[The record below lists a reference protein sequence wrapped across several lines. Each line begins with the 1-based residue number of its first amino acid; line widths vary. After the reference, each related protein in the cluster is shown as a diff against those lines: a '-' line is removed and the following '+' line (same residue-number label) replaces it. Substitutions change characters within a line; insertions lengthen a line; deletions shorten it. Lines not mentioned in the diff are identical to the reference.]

1 MLENFR
7 SVLTVISEHPQ
18 RTEPYIK
25 TRNREQNIGNMPT
38 QPLLAYMDGPDGI
51 ASTVGAQMENN
62 DASMTIK
69 GTNTISYKSLQEKFL
84 MQAEGCMPLDC
95 MFCDETFKHPEELG
109 KHVLTQHRPTLCE
122 PAVLRVEAEYLS
134 PLDKCRVRTNLSSS
148 NNEKDSEELSCKVC
162 GQTFDEAFDV
172 EAHMKKHKDS
182 FTYWCNVC
190 GRRFKEP
197 WFLKNHMR
205 THTGKPGSRN
215 KHQQSSEMPITI
227 NEVVQEHVTE
237 NVTSPYKICMV
248 CGFLFLNKETLIEH
262 SKVHTKESVPTVES
276 NAEETS
282 QKEEF
287 FQFLNLRPNVVPEND
302 KSQKP
307 AKWIAELDPFNTYQ
321 AWQLATKG
329 KVAVGHGLIKERGH
343 EVITDNDDSSSDKEE
358 LGEIWNANK
367 GSHAETTG
375 KSKVNKNSGYTG
387 NGSLPQDKLKH
398 PTGEVPSME
407 MDSKLSQNKE
417 KPTHCSECGKA
428 FRTYHQL
435 VLHSRVHKR
444 DRRTDGETSAASR
457 TYCADIIS
465 SLDENGAERIEG
477 GSEDGSEDGLPET
490 LNLDKN
496 EDGLERAKVKNLG
509 ASRECS
515 YCGKYFRSNYYLNIH
530 LRTHTGEKPY
540 KCEFCDYAAAQ
551 KTSLRYHLERHHKDK
566 QADST
571 ADMKS
576 DSKVSLQCQEM
587 ELLLAADGAQ
597 ETKNLKKLFDCAKD
611 AGGFPPTK
619 QQKEV
624 QFLNNAIGS
633 TVLSKTKNNSRE
645 LNKGSICN
653 NSNQTHKNVSTPYL
667 EKLKAEKETKE
678 TQPSVLH
685 KRERK
690 ASVASE
696 GDDVQYV
703 CALRDG
709 KNVND
714 VQERTKKYKHKP
726 VVDSQEKALNLCVR
740 TSRER
745 SVALAGGLPA
755 PVTCPF
761 CPYDSLHPEVLMVHQ
776 RLIHKYNPDTVNK
789 NVCRNKAVAKARRT
803 GCPPALLGKDVL
815 PLSFDTKK
823 RKTSSSTQQKL
834 VQTGKA
840 KQCHPPQNKVPVFS
854 VTDSSST
861 APSNLKFLKQQ
872 SNVGAQANNYR
883 QPQQEM
889 HSSSSISPVSDR
901 VKRSESKVKALTV
914 PVSQSGLVSSS
925 MNGPLDSHLNESAWS
940 CQRGREY
947 ICSKSVTNVNLD
959 YGETSSKRMKPN
971 VLAIEHNDSPMD
983 TYRRYETSRFRVAN
997 RYANLLPQECART
1010 KPASS
1015 VLPAKQGLLNSDDVE
1030 PPNVLTVLKP
1040 YEPYSSG
1047 SLYSSGGSSNGQVTS
1062 STVEGKRSMS
1072 YQHLPGSVLQ
1082 KRSYESFIGNA
1093 HFRPSDKKN

>member
-1 MLENFR
+1 
-7 SVLTVISEHPQ
+7 
-18 RTEPYIK
+18 
-25 TRNREQNIGNMPT
+25 MPT
-38 QPLLAYMDGPDGI
+38 QPLLAYMDGLDGI

-134 PLDKCRVRTNLSSS
+134 HLDKCQVRTNLPSP
-148 NNEKDSEELSCKVC
+148 NNEKDSEELSCEVC

-215 KHQQSSEMPITI
+215 KLQQGSESPITI
-227 NEVVQEHVTE
+227 NEVVQEHITE

-248 CGFLFLNKETLIEH
+248 CGFLFLNKETLLEH
-262 SKVHTKESVPTVES
+262 SKVHTKESVPNGES
-276 NAEETS
+276 PQVTDDPNLEETS
-282 QKEEF
+282 QREEF
-287 FQFLNLRPNVVPEND
+287 LRFLNLRPKVVPEND

-307 AKWIAELDPFNTYQ
+307 VKWIAELDPFNTYQ

-329 KVAVGHGLIKERGH
+329 KVAVGHGQTKESGQ
-343 EVITDNDDSSSDKEE
+343 EGSTDNDDSSSDKEE

-367 GSHAETTG
+367 GSQTETTG
-375 KSKVNKNSGYTG
+375 KSKVNKNSSYTG
-387 NGSLPQDKLKH
+387 NSNLYRHKLKH
-398 PTGEVPSME
+398 PNSEVPSME

-457 TYCADIIS
+457 SCCTDIIA
-465 SLDENGAERIEG
+465 SLDENGTVERVEG

-496 EDGLERAKVKNLG
+496 EDVLERAKVKSLG

-540 KCEFCDYAAAQ
+540 KCEFCEYAAAQ

-566 QADST
+566 QADSA
-571 ADMKS
+571 ADVKG
-576 DSKVSLQCQEM
+576 DSKASLQSQETD
-587 ELLLAADGAQ
+587 LFLVADGAQ
-597 ETKNLKKLFDCAKD
+597 ETKNLKRLFDGAKD
-611 AGGFPPTK
+611 AEGCPPTK
-619 QQKEV
+619 QQKEILS
-624 QFLNNAIGS
+624 LNNATGS
-633 TVLSKTKNNSRE
+633 TVLVRMKNDSRE
-645 LNKGSICN
+645 SIKRSVCN
-653 NSNQTHKNVSTPYL
+653 NLNQMHENVSVPYL
-667 EKLKAEKETKE
+667 EKLKTEKETKE
-678 TQPSVLH
+678 VQPSASH
-685 KRERK
+685 KRERE
-690 ASVASE
+690 ASVESE

-703 CALRDG
+703 CAFKDG
-709 KNVND
+709 KNTTD
-714 VQERTKKYKHKP
+714 VRECYENSKHKHM
-726 VVDSQEKALNLCVR
+726 VDAQEMPLNLSVGTSQEC
-740 TSRER
+740 
-745 SVALAGGLPA
+745 SVVSTTRGLVPS
-755 PVTCPF
+755 TCPF
-761 CPYDSLHPEVLMVHQ
+761 CTYRTFYPEVLMMHQ
-776 RLIHKYNPDTVNK
+776 RLMHKYNPDTVNK
-789 NVCRNKAVAKARRT
+789 NGYRNKALAKARRT

-815 PLSFDTKK
+815 PLSFNPNKSK
-823 RKTSSSTQQKL
+823 ASPSIPQKL
-834 VQTGKA
+834 LQTGKS
-840 KQCHPPQNKVPVFS
+840 KQCHPSQNKVPLFAMA
-854 VTDSSST
+854 DSSST
-861 APSNLKFLKQQ
+861 APSNLKFHKQQ
-872 SNVGAQANNYR
+872 SNIGAQANNYR

-889 HSSSSISPVSDR
+889 HSSSSVSPVLDR
-901 VKRSESKVKALTV
+901 VKRAESKMKALNVTM
-914 PVSQSGLVSSS
+914 SQSGVVSSS
-925 MNGPLDSHLNESAWS
+925 MNGALDSHLNESAWS
-940 CQRGREY
+940 CHRGRDY
-947 ICSKSVTNVNLD
+947 LCSKSVGNANLE
-959 YGETSSKRMKPN
+959 YGETSSKRMKHG
-971 VLAIEHNDSPMD
+971 VVVIEQSDCAVAN
-983 TYRRYETSRFRVAN
+983 YRRYETSRFRVAN
-997 RYANLLPQECART
+997 RYANLLPQECSRT

-1015 VLPAKQGLLNSDDVE
+1015 VLPTKQGLLNSDDAD
-1030 PPNVLTVLKP
+1030 PPKVLTVLKP

-1047 SLYSSGGSSNGQVTS
+1047 SLYSSCGSSNGQVTS
-1062 STVEGKRSMS
+1062 SAVEGKRSVS
-1072 YQHLPGSVLQ
+1072 YQHLSSSVLQ
-1082 KRSYESFIGNA
+1082 KRSYEGFPGNA
-1093 HFRPSDKKN
+1093 RFRPSDKKT

>member
-1 MLENFR
+1 
-7 SVLTVISEHPQ
+7 
-18 RTEPYIK
+18 
-25 TRNREQNIGNMPT
+25 NREQNIGNMPT

-51 ASTVGAQMENN
+51 ASTVGAQMESN

-134 PLDKCRVRTNLSSS
+134 HLDKCQVRTNLPSQ
-148 NNEKDSEELSCKVC
+148 NNEKDNEELSCEVC
-162 GQTFDEAFDV
+162 GQTFGEAFDV

-205 THTGKPGSRN
+205 THTGKPGSKN
-215 KHQQSSEMPITI
+215 KHQQGSECPITI

-262 SKVHTKESVPTVES
+262 SKVHTKESVPSGES
-276 NAEETS
+276 PQVTGEPNTGEPS
-282 QKEEF
+282 REEF
-287 FQFLNLRPNVVPEND
+287 FRFLNLRPNSVPEND

-307 AKWIAELDPFNTYQ
+307 VKWIAELDPFNTYQ

-329 KVAVGHGLIKERGH
+329 KIAVGHGQIKEPGQ
-343 EVITDNDDSSSDKEE
+343 EGSTDNDDSSSDKEE

-367 GSHAETTG
+367 GSHSETTG
-375 KSKVNKNSGYTG
+375 KSKVNKTSSYAG
-387 NGSLPQDKLKH
+387 NGNLSQDKLKH
-398 PTGEVPSME
+398 PGGEVPSME
-407 MDSKLSQNKE
+407 IDSKLSQNKE

-465 SLDENGAERIEG
+465 NLDENGAGERIEG

-490 LNLDKN
+490 LNLDKH

-540 KCEFCDYAAAQ
+540 KCEFCEYAAAQ

-566 QADST
+566 QADSA

-576 DSKVSLQCQEM
+576 DSKVSLQSQET
-587 ELLLAADGAQ
+587 ELLLTAVGAQ
-597 ETKNLKKLFDCAKD
+597 ETKNSKRLFDCAKD
-611 AGGFPPTK
+611 AGGCTPAK
-619 QQKEV
+619 QQKEGLP
-624 QFLNNAIGS
+624 LNNAVGS
-633 TVLSKTKNNSRE
+633 TVPLKMKNNSRE
-645 LNKGSICN
+645 LNKSSVCN
-653 NSNQTHKNVSTPYL
+653 NSNPIHENASTPYL
-667 EKLKAEKETKE
+667 DKLKAEKEAKE
-678 TQPSVLH
+678 AQPRALH
-685 KRERK
+685 KRQRRV
-690 ASVASE
+690 SVASE

-703 CALRDG
+703 CALRNG
-709 KNVND
+709 KIVND
-714 VQERTKKYKHKP
+714 VRECTESYKHKP
-726 VVDSQEKALNLCVR
+726 VVDSEEKPLNLSIG
-740 TSRER
+740 TSQDC
-745 SVALAGGLPA
+745 SVISTKGPLAPI
-755 PVTCPF
+755 TCPF
-761 CPYDSLHPEVLMVHQ
+761 CTYRTFYPEVLMMHQ
-776 RLIHKYNPDTVNK
+776 RLMHKYNPDTINK
-789 NVCRNKAVAKARRT
+789 NGCRNRAVAKARRT

-815 PLSFDTKK
+815 PLSFNSKK
-823 RKTSSSTQQKL
+823 SKTSPSTQQKPS
-834 VQTGKA
+834 QTGKA
-840 KQCHPPQNKVPVFS
+840 KQCHPPQSKVPLFS

-861 APSNLKFLKQQ
+861 APSNLKFHKQQ
-872 SNVGAQANNYR
+872 SNIGAQANNYR

-889 HSSSSISPVSDR
+889 HSGPGISPVLDR
-901 VKRSESKVKALTV
+901 VKRSSESKVKAPPV
-914 PVSQSGLVSSS
+914 PVSQPGLVSSG
-925 MNGPLDSHLNESAWS
+925 MNGALDSHLNESAWS
-940 CQRGREY
+940 CRRGRDY
-947 ICSKSVTNVNLD
+947 VCSKSVSNVNLD

-971 VLAIEHNDSPMD
+971 LLAVEHTDSPIAN
-983 TYRRYETSRFRVAN
+983 YRRYETSRFRAAN
-997 RYANLLPQECART
+997 RYANLLPQECSRT
-1010 KPASS
+1010 KPVSS
-1015 VLPAKQGLLNSDDVE
+1015 VLPSKQGLLNSDDVD
-1030 PPNVLTVLKP
+1030 PPNALTVLKP
-1040 YEPYSSG
+1040 YEPFGSG
-1047 SLYSSGGSSNGQVTS
+1047 PLYSSSGSSNGQVTS
-1062 STVEGKRSMS
+1062 SAAEGKRSVS
-1072 YQHLPGSVLQ
+1072 YQHLSSSALQ
-1082 KRSYESFIGNA
+1082 KRSYESFVGNA
-1093 HFRPSDKKN
+1093 HFRPSDKKT

>member
-1 MLENFR
+1 
-7 SVLTVISEHPQ
+7 
-18 RTEPYIK
+18 
-25 TRNREQNIGNMPT
+25 MPT

-69 GTNTISYKSLQEKFL
+69 GTNTISYKNLQEKFL

-134 PLDKCRVRTNLSSS
+134 PLDKCQVRTNLPSP
-148 NNEKDSEELSCKVC
+148 NNEKDSEELSCEVC

-172 EAHMKKHKDS
+172 DAHMKKHKDS
-182 FTYWCNVC
+182 FMYWCNVC

-215 KHQQSSEMPITI
+215 KHQQGSESPITI

-262 SKVHTKESVPTVES
+262 SKVHTKESVPNGES
-276 NAEETS
+276 PQVTGEPNAEEAS
-282 QKEEF
+282 RREEF
-287 FQFLNLRPNVVPEND
+287 LRFLNLRPNLVPEND

-307 AKWIAELDPFNTYQ
+307 VKWIAELDPFNTYQ

-329 KVAVGHGLIKERGH
+329 KVAVGHGQIKEPGQ
-343 EVITDNDDSSSDKEE
+343 EGSTDNDDSSSDKEE

-367 GSHAETTG
+367 GSQTETTG
-375 KSKVNKNSGYTG
+375 KSKVNKNSSYTG
-387 NGSLPQDKLKH
+387 NGNLSQDKLKH
-398 PTGEVPSME
+398 PAGEVPSME
-407 MDSKLSQNKE
+407 MESKLSQNKE

-457 TYCADIIS
+457 TCCADIIAN
-465 SLDENGAERIEG
+465 LDENGAGERIEG

-490 LNLDKN
+490 LNL
-496 EDGLERAKVKNLG
+496 
-509 ASRECS
+509 
-515 YCGKYFRSNYYLNIH
+515 
-530 LRTHTGEKPY
+530 GEKPY
-540 KCEFCDYAAAQ
+540 KCEFCEYAAAQ

-566 QADST
+566 QADSA
-571 ADMKS
+571 ADVKS
-576 DSKVSLQCQEM
+576 DSKVSLQSQEP

-597 ETKNLKKLFDCAKD
+597 ETKNSKRLFDCAKD
-611 AGGFPPTK
+611 AEGCPPTK
-619 QQKEV
+619 QHKEV
-624 QFLNNAIGS
+624 LSLNNAIGS
-633 TVLSKTKNNSRE
+633 TVLLKMKNNSRE

-653 NSNQTHKNVSTPYL
+653 NSNQIHENVSTPFP

-678 TQPSVLH
+678 AQPNVPH
-685 KRERK
+685 KRERG
-690 ASVASE
+690 ASEASE

-703 CALRDG
+703 CALKDG

-714 VQERTKKYKHKP
+714 VQECTENYRHKP
-726 VVDSQEKALNLCVR
+726 MVDSQEKPLNL
-740 TSRER
+740 
-745 SVALAGGLPA
+745 SVGSSQDCSVVSTRGLLAPS
-755 PVTCPF
+755 TCPF
-761 CPYDSLHPEVLMVHQ
+761 CAYRTFYPEVLMMHQ
-776 RLIHKYNPDTVNK
+776 RLMHKYNPDNVNK
-789 NVCRNKAVAKARRT
+789 NGYRSKALAKARRT

-815 PLSFDTKK
+815 PLSFNSHKSK
-823 RKTSSSTQQKL
+823 ASPSTQQKL
-834 VQTGKA
+834 LQTGKA
-840 KQCHPPQNKVPVFS
+840 KQCHPPQNKVPLFS
-854 VTDSSST
+854 VTDSGGT
-861 APSNLKFLKQQ
+861 APSNLKFHKQQ
-872 SNVGAQANNYR
+872 SNIGAQANNYR

-889 HSSSSISPVSDR
+889 HSSSSISPVLDR
-901 VKRSESKVKALTV
+901 VKTSESKVKALSV
-914 PVSQSGLVSSS
+914 PVSQSGVVSSG
-925 MNGPLDSHLNESAWS
+925 MNGALDSHINESAWS
-940 CQRGREY
+940 CHRGRDY
-947 ICSKSVTNVNLD
+947 LCSKSVSNVNLD

-971 VLAIEHNDSPMD
+971 LLAIDHIDSPMAN
-983 TYRRYETSRFRVAN
+983 YRRYEMGRFRV
-997 RYANLLPQECART
+997 ANLLPQECSRT

-1015 VLPAKQGLLNSDDVE
+1015 VLPTKQGLLNSDNVD
-1030 PPNVLTVLKP
+1030 PRNVLTVLKP

-1047 SLYSSGGSSNGQVTS
+1047 SLYSSCGSSNGQVTS
-1062 STVEGKRSMS
+1062 STVEGKRSVS
-1072 YQHLPGSVLQ
+1072 YQHLSSSVLQ

-1093 HFRPSDKKN
+1093 HFRPSDKKT

>member
-1 MLENFR
+1 
-7 SVLTVISEHPQ
+7 
-18 RTEPYIK
+18 
-25 TRNREQNIGNMPT
+25 NREQNGGNMPT

-134 PLDKCRVRTNLSSS
+134 PLDKSQVRTNLSSP

-162 GQTFDEAFDV
+162 GQTFGEAFDV

-215 KHQQSSEMPITI
+215 KHQQGSETPVTI
-227 NEVVQEHVTE
+227 NEVVQEHATE

-262 SKVHTKESVPTVES
+262 SKVHAKESVRRGES
-276 NAEETS
+276 LQVAGEPHAEEMS

-287 FQFLNLRPNVVPEND
+287 FQFLNLRPKSVAEDD

-307 AKWIAELDPFNTYQ
+307 VKWIAELDPFTTYQ

-329 KVAVGHGLIKERGH
+329 KVAVGHGQTKEPGQ
-343 EVITDNDDSSSDKEE
+343 EGCTDNDDSSSDKEE
-358 LGEIWNANK
+358 LGEIWNASK
-367 GSHAETTG
+367 GSQAETTG
-375 KSKVNKNSGYTG
+375 KSKVNKNSGYAG
-387 NGSLPQDKLKH
+387 NGNLSQDKLKH
-398 PTGEVPSME
+398 PGGEVPSME

-444 DRRTDGETSAASR
+444 DRRADGESSAALR
-457 TYCADIIS
+457 TYCGDMIAN
-465 SLDENGAERIEG
+465 LDENGAGERIEG

-490 LNLDKN
+490 LTIDKT
-496 EDGLERAKVKNLG
+496 EDCLERAKVKNLG

-540 KCEFCDYAAAQ
+540 KCEFCEYAAAQ
-551 KTSLRYHLERHHKDK
+551 KTSLRYHLERHHKDR
-566 QADST
+566 QADHS
-571 ADMKS
+571 ADVKS
-576 DSKVSLQCQEM
+576 DSKVSLQSQET
-587 ELLLAADGAQ
+587 ELLLTANGAQ
-597 ETKNLKKLFDCAKD
+597 QTKNLKRLFDGAKD
-611 AGGFPPTK
+611 AGSCPPAK

-624 QFLNNAIGS
+624 LSLNNAMGS
-633 TVLSKTKNNSRE
+633 TVLLKIKSNSRE
-645 LNKGSICN
+645 LNKGSVCN
-653 NSNQTHKNVSTPYL
+653 NSNRIHENVPTPYP
-667 EKLKAEKETKE
+667 EKLKAKRDAKEA
-678 TQPSVLH
+678 QPNIPC

-690 ASVASE
+690 TSVESD

-703 CALRDG
+703 CALKDG
-709 KNVND
+709 KYVDD
-714 VQERTKKYKHKP
+714 VQELTETYTHKP
-726 VVDSQEKALNLCVR
+726 VVDSQEKPLNLSVG
-740 TSRER
+740 TSQEC
-745 SVALAGGLPA
+745 SVISARGLRVPC
-755 PVTCPF
+755 TCPY
-761 CPYDSLHPEVLMVHQ
+761 CPYRSLYPEVLMMHQ
-776 RLIHKYNPDTVNK
+776 RLMHKYNPDTVNK
-789 NVCRNKAVAKARRT
+789 NGCRSKAVVKARRT

-815 PLSFDTKK
+815 PLSFTSTK
-823 RKTSSSTQQKL
+823 RKASPSAQQK
-834 VQTGKA
+834 QPTGKA
-840 KQCHPPQNKVPVFS
+840 KQCQPPQNKVPQFS
-854 VTDSSST
+854 VTDSSSA
-861 APSNLKFLKQQ
+861 APSNLKFHKQQ
-872 SNVGAQANNYR
+872 SNIGAQATNYR

-889 HSSSSISPVSDR
+889 HSGSSVSPVLDR
-901 VKRSESKVKALTV
+901 AKRSEPKVKVLNV
-914 PVSQSGLVSSS
+914 PVSQAGLVGSS
-925 MNGPLDSHLNESAWS
+925 MNEAVESHLTESAWP
-940 CQRGREY
+940 CHQGRDY
-947 ICSKSVTNVNLD
+947 FCSKSVSNVNLD
-959 YGETSSKRMKPN
+959 YGETSAKRMKPI
-971 VLAIEHNDSPMD
+971 VLAVEHADSPMAN
-983 TYRRYETSRFRVAN
+983 YRRYEMSRFRIVN
-997 RYANLLPQECART
+997 RYANLLPQECSRA

-1015 VLPAKQGLLNSDDVE
+1015 VLPTKQGLLNSDDVN
-1030 PPNVLTVLKP
+1030 PTNVLTVLKP
-1040 YEPYSSG
+1040 YESYGSG
-1047 SLYSSGGSSNGQVTS
+1047 SLYSSCGPSNGQAPS
-1062 STVEGKRSMS
+1062 PAVEGRVSPS
-1072 YQHLPGSVLQ
+1072 Y
-1082 KRSYESFIGNA
+1082 
-1093 HFRPSDKKN
+1093 

>member
-1 MLENFR
+1 
-7 SVLTVISEHPQ
+7 
-18 RTEPYIK
+18 
-25 TRNREQNIGNMPT
+25 MPT

-134 PLDKCRVRTNLSSS
+134 PLDKCQVRTNLPSP
-148 NNEKDSEELSCKVC
+148 NNEKDSEELSCEVC

-215 KHQQSSEMPITI
+215 KHQQGSESPITI
-227 NEVVQEHVTE
+227 NEVVQEQVTE

-248 CGFLFLNKETLIEH
+248 CGFLFLNKERLIEH
-262 SKVHTKESVPTVES
+262 SKVHTKESVPNGES
-276 NAEETS
+276 PQVTGEPNAEERS
-282 QKEEF
+282 QREEF
-287 FQFLNLRPNVVPEND
+287 LRFLNLRPNLVPEND

-307 AKWIAELDPFNTYQ
+307 VKWIAELDPFNTYQ

-329 KVAVGHGLIKERGH
+329 KVAVGHGQIKEPGQ
-343 EVITDNDDSSSDKEE
+343 EGSTDNDDSSSDKEE

-367 GSHAETTG
+367 GSQTETTG
-375 KSKVNKNSGYTG
+375 KSKVNKNSSYTG
-387 NGSLPQDKLKH
+387 NGNLSQEKLKH
-398 PTGEVPSME
+398 PGGEVPSME

-457 TYCADIIS
+457 TCCGDIIA
-465 SLDENGAERIEG
+465 SLDENGAGERIEG

-490 LNLDKN
+490 LNL
-496 EDGLERAKVKNLG
+496 
-509 ASRECS
+509 
-515 YCGKYFRSNYYLNIH
+515 
-530 LRTHTGEKPY
+530 GEKPY
-540 KCEFCDYAAAQ
+540 KCEFCEYAAAQ

-566 QADST
+566 QADSA
-571 ADMKS
+571 ADVKS
-576 DSKVSLQCQEM
+576 DSKVSLQSQET

-597 ETKNLKKLFDCAKD
+597 ETKNSKRLFDCAKD
-611 AGGFPPTK
+611 AEGCPPTK

-624 QFLNNAIGS
+624 LSLNNAVGS
-633 TVLSKTKNNSRE
+633 TVLLKMKNNSRE
-645 LNKGSICN
+645 LNKSSIYN
-653 NSNQTHKNVSTPYL
+653 NSNKIHENVSAPYP

-678 TQPSVLH
+678 AQPNVPH
-685 KRERK
+685 KRERE

-703 CALRDG
+703 CALKDG

-714 VQERTKKYKHKP
+714 VRECTENYKHKP
-726 VVDSQEKALNLCVR
+726 MVDSQEKPLNLSIG
-740 TSRER
+740 TSQEC
-745 SVALAGGLPA
+745 SVVSTRGLIA
-755 PVTCPF
+755 PSTCPF
-761 CPYDSLHPEVLMVHQ
+761 CTYRTFYPEVLMMHQ
-776 RLIHKYNPDTVNK
+776 RLMHKYNPDTVNK
-789 NVCRNKAVAKARRT
+789 NGYRSKALAKARRT

-815 PLSFDTKK
+815 PLSFNSNKSK
-823 RKTSSSTQQKL
+823 ASPSTQQKL
-834 VQTGKA
+834 LQAGKA
-840 KQCHPPQNKVPVFS
+840 KQCHPPQSKVPLFS

-861 APSNLKFLKQQ
+861 APSNLKFPKQQ
-872 SNVGAQANNYR
+872 SNIGAQANNYR

-889 HSSSSISPVSDR
+889 HSSSSISPVLDR
-901 VKRSESKVKALTV
+901 VKRSESKAKALSV

-925 MNGPLDSHLNESAWS
+925 MNGALDSHLNESAWS
-940 CQRGREY
+940 CHRGRDY
-947 ICSKSVTNVNLD
+947 LCSKSVSNVNLD

-971 VLAIEHNDSPMD
+971 LLAIEHIDSPVAN
-983 TYRRYETSRFRVAN
+983 YRRYEMSRFRVAN
-997 RYANLLPQECART
+997 RYANLLPQECSRT

-1015 VLPAKQGLLNSDDVE
+1015 VLPTKQGLLNSDDVD

-1047 SLYSSGGSSNGQVTS
+1047 SLYSSCGSSNGQVTS
-1062 STVEGKRSMS
+1062 STVEGKRSVS
-1072 YQHLPGSVLQ
+1072 YQHLSSSVLQ

-1093 HFRPSDKKN
+1093 HFRPSDKKT

>member
-1 MLENFR
+1 
-7 SVLTVISEHPQ
+7 
-18 RTEPYIK
+18 
-25 TRNREQNIGNMPT
+25 MPT

-134 PLDKCRVRTNLSSS
+134 PLDKCQVRTNLSSPK
-148 NNEKDSEELSCKVC
+148 NEKDSEELSCKVC

-205 THTGKPGSRN
+205 THAGKPGSKN
-215 KHQQSSEMPITI
+215 KHQQGSESPATI

-262 SKVHTKESVPTVES
+262 SKVHTKESVPSGEGPQVTGEPH
-276 NAEETS
+276 AEETS

-287 FQFLNLRPNVVPEND
+287 FQFLNLRPKLIPEND

-307 AKWIAELDPFNTYQ
+307 VKWIAELDPFNTYQ

-329 KVAVGHGLIKERGH
+329 KVAVGHGQIKEPGH
-343 EVITDNDDSSSDKEE
+343 EGCTDNDDSSSDKEE

-367 GSHAETTG
+367 GSQAETTG
-375 KSKVNKNSGYTG
+375 KSKVNKTSSYTG
-387 NGSLPQDKLKH
+387 NGNLSQDKLKH
-398 PTGEVPSME
+398 PGGEVPSME
-407 MDSKLSQNKE
+407 MDSKLSHNKE

-444 DRRTDGETSAASR
+444 DRRTDGESSAASR
-457 TYCADIIS
+457 TCCGDIIT
-465 SLDENGAERIEG
+465 SLDENGTRERIEG

-490 LNLDKN
+490 LTIEKN
-496 EDGLERAKVKNLG
+496 EDCLERAKVKNLG

-540 KCEFCDYAAAQ
+540 KCEFCEYAAAQ

-566 QADST
+566 QADSA
-571 ADMKS
+571 ADVKS
-576 DSKVSLQCQEM
+576 DSKVSLQSQET

-597 ETKNLKKLFDCAKD
+597 ETKNLKRLFDGAKD
-611 AGGFPPTK
+611 AGDCPPTK

-624 QFLNNAIGS
+624 LSLNNAIGS
-633 TVLSKTKNNSRE
+633 TVLLKIKSNSRE
-645 LNKGSICN
+645 LNKGSVCK
-653 NSNQTHKNVSTPYL
+653 NSNRILENVPTPYP
-667 EKLKAEKETKE
+667 EKLKAKKDTKE
-678 TQPSVLH
+678 AQPNIPY

-690 ASVASE
+690 TSVASE
-696 GDDVQYV
+696 EDDVQYV
-703 CALRDG
+703 CALKDG
-709 KNVND
+709 KSVDD
-714 VQERTKKYKHKP
+714 VREFTESYMHKP
-726 VVDSQEKALNLCVR
+726 VVDSQEKPLNLSIG
-740 TSRER
+740 TSQEC
-745 SVALAGGLPA
+745 SVISARGLRA
-755 PVTCPF
+755 PSTCPF
-761 CPYDSLHPEVLMVHQ
+761 CPYRTLYPEVLMMHQ
-776 RLIHKYNPDTVNK
+776 RLMHKYNPDTINK
-789 NVCRNKAVAKARRT
+789 NGCRSKAPVKARRT

-815 PLSFDTKK
+815 PLSFNSSK
-823 RKTSSSTQQKL
+823 RKASPSTQQKL
-834 VQTGKA
+834 LQTGKA
-840 KQCHPPQNKVPVFS
+840 KQCQPPQNKAPLFS
-854 VTDSSST
+854 VTDSSSA
-861 APSNLKFLKQQ
+861 APSNLKFHKQQ
-872 SNVGAQANNYR
+872 SNIGAQANNYR

-889 HSSSSISPVSDR
+889 HSSSNISPVLDR
-901 VKRSESKVKALTV
+901 VKRSESKVKVLSV

-925 MNGPLDSHLNESAWS
+925 VNEALDSHLNESAWP
-940 CQRGREY
+940 CHQGRDY
-947 ICSKSVTNVNLD
+947 FCSKSVSNVNLD
-959 YGETSSKRMKPN
+959 YGETSAKRMKPN
-971 VLAIEHNDSPMD
+971 VLAVEHTDSPMAN
-983 TYRRYETSRFRVAN
+983 YRRYEMSRFRIVN
-997 RYANLLPQECART
+997 RYANLLPQECSRT

-1015 VLPAKQGLLNSDDVE
+1015 VLPNKQGLLNADDVD

-1040 YEPYSSG
+1040 YESYSSG
-1047 SLYSSGGSSNGQVTS
+1047 SLYSSCGSSNGQVTS
-1062 STVEGKRSMS
+1062 STVEGKRSVS
-1072 YQHLPGSVLQ
+1072 YQHLSSSVLQ
-1082 KRSYESFIGNA
+1082 KRSYESFIGSA
-1093 HFRPSDKKN
+1093 HFRPSDKK

>member
-1 MLENFR
+1 
-7 SVLTVISEHPQ
+7 
-18 RTEPYIK
+18 
-25 TRNREQNIGNMPT
+25 NREQNIGNMPT
-38 QPLLAYMDGPDGI
+38 QPLLAYMDGLDGI

-69 GTNTISYKSLQEKFL
+69 GTNTISSKSLQEKFL
-84 MQAEGCMPLDC
+84 MQAEGCMTLDC

-134 PLDKCRVRTNLSSS
+134 PLDKNLPSPS
-148 NNEKDSEELSCKVC
+148 NEKDSEELSCKVC
-162 GQTFDEAFDV
+162 GQTFDEAFDL
-172 EAHMKKHKDS
+172 ETHMKKHKDS

-215 KHQQSSEMPITI
+215 KHQPSSESPATI

-262 SKVHTKESVPTVES
+262 SKVHTKESVPSGENPRATGEPH
-276 NAEETS
+276 AEEMS
-282 QKEEF
+282 QKEDF
-287 FQFLNLRPNVVPEND
+287 FQLLNLRPKSVPEND

-307 AKWIAELDPFNTYQ
+307 VKWIAELDPFNTYQ

-329 KVAVGHGLIKERGH
+329 KIAVGHGQVKEPGQ
-343 EVITDNDDSSSDKEE
+343 EGCTDNDDSSSDKEE

-367 GSHAETTG
+367 GGQTETTG
-375 KSKVNKNSGYTG
+375 KSKVNKNSSYTG
-387 NGSLPQDKLKH
+387 NGNLSQDKLKH
-398 PTGEVPSME
+398 PGGEVPSME

-444 DRRTDGETSAASR
+444 DRRSDGETSAASR
-457 TYCADIIS
+457 TYCGDIIA
-465 SLDENGAERIEG
+465 SLDENGSGERVEG
-477 GSEDGSEDGLPET
+477 GSEDGSEDGIPET
-490 LNLDKN
+490 LNIDKN
-496 EDGLERAKVKNLG
+496 EDCLERAKVKNLG

-540 KCEFCDYAAAQ
+540 KCEFCEYAAAQ

-566 QADST
+566 QADSA
-571 ADMKS
+571 ADVKS
-576 DSKVSLQCQEM
+576 DSKVSLQSQET
-587 ELLLAADGAQ
+587 ELLLAADGIQ
-597 ETKNLKKLFDCAKD
+597 ETKNLKRLFDGAKD
-611 AGGFPPTK
+611 AEGCPPAK

-624 QFLNNAIGS
+624 LSLNNAIGS
-633 TVLSKTKNNSRE
+633 TVLLKIKSSSRD
-645 LNKGSICN
+645 LNKGSICS
-653 NSNQTHKNVSTPYL
+653 NSSKKQENVRTPYP
-667 EKLKAEKETKE
+667 ERLKAKKGTKE
-678 TQPSVLH
+678 AQPNVPY

-690 ASVASE
+690 TSVASE

-703 CALRDG
+703 CDLKDG
-709 KNVND
+709 KKVDD
-714 VQERTKKYKHKP
+714 VREFTENYMHNP
-726 VVDSQEKALNLCVR
+726 MVDSQEKPLNLSVG
-740 TSRER
+740 TSQEC
-745 SVALAGGLPA
+745 SVISASGLRVPS
-755 PVTCPF
+755 TCPF
-761 CPYDSLHPEVLMVHQ
+761 CPYRTLYPEVLMMHQ
-776 RLIHKYNPDTVNK
+776 RLMHKYNPDTINK
-789 NVCRNKAVAKARRT
+789 NGCRSKALVKARRT

-815 PLSFDTKK
+815 PLSFSSNK
-823 RKTSSSTQQKL
+823 RKASPPTQQKQL
-834 VQTGKA
+834 QTGKA
-840 KQCHPPQNKVPVFS
+840 KQCQPPQNKVPLFS
-854 VTDSSST
+854 VIDSSST
-861 APSNLKFLKQQ
+861 APSNLKFHKQQ
-872 SNVGAQANNYR
+872 SNVGAQANNCR

-889 HSSSSISPVSDR
+889 HSSSNISPVLDR
-901 VKRSESKVKALTV
+901 VKRSESKVKGLSV
-914 PVSQSGLVSSS
+914 PVSQTGLVSNN
-925 MNGPLDSHLNESAWS
+925 MNEALDSHLNESAWS
-940 CQRGREY
+940 SHRGRDY
-947 ICSKSVTNVNLD
+947 FCSKSVSNVNLD

-971 VLAIEHNDSPMD
+971 VLAVEHTDSPMAN
-983 TYRRYETSRFRVAN
+983 YRRYEMSRFRIVN
-997 RYANLLPQECART
+997 RYANLLPQECSRT

-1015 VLPAKQGLLNSDDVE
+1015 ALPTKQGLLNSDDVD

-1062 STVEGKRSMS
+1062 STVEGKRSVS
-1072 YQHLPGSVLQ
+1072 YQHLSSSVLQ
-1082 KRSYESFIGNA
+1082 KRSYESFIGSA

>member
-1 MLENFR
+1 
-7 SVLTVISEHPQ
+7 
-18 RTEPYIK
+18 
-25 TRNREQNIGNMPT
+25 MPT

-134 PLDKCRVRTNLSSS
+134 PLDKCQVRTNLPSP
-148 NNEKDSEELSCKVC
+148 NNEKDSEELSCEVC

-215 KHQQSSEMPITI
+215 KHQQGSESPITI

-262 SKVHTKESVPTVES
+262 SKVHTKESVPSGES
-276 NAEETS
+276 PQVTGEPNAEETS
-282 QKEEF
+282 QREEF
-287 FQFLNLRPNVVPEND
+287 LRFLNLRPNLVPEND

-307 AKWIAELDPFNTYQ
+307 VKWIAELDPFNTYQ

-329 KVAVGHGLIKERGH
+329 KVAVGHGQIKEPGQ
-343 EVITDNDDSSSDKEE
+343 EGSTDNDDSSSDKEE

-367 GSHAETTG
+367 GSQTETTG
-375 KSKVNKNSGYTG
+375 KSKVNKNSSYTG
-387 NGSLPQDKLKH
+387 NGNLSQDKLKH
-398 PTGEVPSME
+398 PGGEVPSIE

-457 TYCADIIS
+457 TYCGDIIA
-465 SLDENGAERIEG
+465 SLDENGAGERIEG

-490 LNLDKN
+490 L
-496 EDGLERAKVKNLG
+496 
-509 ASRECS
+509 
-515 YCGKYFRSNYYLNIH
+515 H
-530 LRTHTGEKPY
+530 LGEKPY
-540 KCEFCDYAAAQ
+540 KCEFCEYAAAQ

-566 QADST
+566 QADSA
-571 ADMKS
+571 ADVKS
-576 DSKVSLQCQEM
+576 DSKVSLQSQET

-597 ETKNLKKLFDCAKD
+597 ETKNSKRLFHCAKD
-611 AGGFPPTK
+611 AEGCPPTK

-624 QFLNNAIGS
+624 LSLNNAIGS
-633 TVLSKTKNNSRE
+633 TVLLKMKNNSRE
-645 LNKGSICN
+645 LNKGSVCT
-653 NSNQTHKNVSTPYL
+653 NSNKIHENVSTPYP

-678 TQPSVLH
+678 AQPNVPH
-685 KRERK
+685 KRERE

-703 CALRDG
+703 CALKDG

-714 VQERTKKYKHKP
+714 VRECTENYKHKP
-726 VVDSQEKALNLCVR
+726 MVDSQEKPLNL
-740 TSRER
+740 
-745 SVALAGGLPA
+745 SVGSSQECSVVSTRGLLAPS
-755 PVTCPF
+755 TCPF
-761 CPYDSLHPEVLMVHQ
+761 CTYRTFYPEVLMMHQ
-776 RLIHKYNPDTVNK
+776 RLMHKYNPDTVNK
-789 NVCRNKAVAKARRT
+789 NGCRSKALAKARRT

-815 PLSFDTKK
+815 PLSLNSNKSK
-823 RKTSSSTQQKL
+823 ASPSTQQKL
-834 VQTGKA
+834 LQTGKA
-840 KQCHPPQNKVPVFS
+840 KQCHPPQNKVPLFS

-861 APSNLKFLKQQ
+861 APSNLKFHKQQ
-872 SNVGAQANNYR
+872 SNIGAQANSYR

-889 HSSSSISPVSDR
+889 HSSSSISPVLDR
-901 VKRSESKVKALTV
+901 VKRSESKVKALSV

-925 MNGPLDSHLNESAWS
+925 MNGALDSHLNESAWS
-940 CQRGREY
+940 CHRGRDY
-947 ICSKSVTNVNLD
+947 LCSKSVSNLNLD

-971 VLAIEHNDSPMD
+971 LLAVEHIDSPMAN
-983 TYRRYETSRFRVAN
+983 YRRYEMSRFRVAN
-997 RYANLLPQECART
+997 RYANLLPQECSRT

-1015 VLPAKQGLLNSDDVE
+1015 VLPTKQGLLNSDDVD

-1047 SLYSSGGSSNGQVTS
+1047 SLYSSCGSSNGQVTS
-1062 STVEGKRSMS
+1062 STVEGKRSVS
-1072 YQHLPGSVLQ
+1072 YQHLSSSVLQ

-1093 HFRPSDKKN
+1093 HFRPSDKKT

>member
-1 MLENFR
+1 
-7 SVLTVISEHPQ
+7 
-18 RTEPYIK
+18 
-25 TRNREQNIGNMPT
+25 MPT

-51 ASTVGAQMENN
+51 ASTVGAQMESD

-134 PLDKCRVRTNLSSS
+134 HLDKCQVRTNLPSQ
-148 NNEKDSEELSCKVC
+148 NNEKDSEELSCEVC
-162 GQTFDEAFDV
+162 GQTFGEAFDV

-215 KHQQSSEMPITI
+215 KHQQGSESPITI

-248 CGFLFLNKETLIEH
+248 CGFLFPNKETLIEH
-262 SKVHTKESVPTVES
+262 SKVHTKESAPSGES
-276 NAEETS
+276 PRVTGEPNAEETS
-282 QKEEF
+282 RKEEF
-287 FQFLNLRPNVVPEND
+287 FQFLNLRPNLAPEND

-307 AKWIAELDPFNTYQ
+307 VKWIAELDPFNTYQ

-329 KVAVGHGLIKERGH
+329 KVAVGHGQTKEPGQ
-343 EVITDNDDSSSDKEE
+343 EGSTDNDDSSSDKEE

-367 GSHAETTG
+367 GSQTESTG
-375 KSKVNKNSGYTG
+375 KSKVNKNSNYTRNG
-387 NGSLPQDKLKH
+387 NLSQVKLKH
-398 PTGEVPSME
+398 PGGEVPSMD

-417 KPTHCSECGKA
+417 KPTHCSACGKA

-457 TYCADIIS
+457 TCCADLIA
-465 SLDENGAERIEG
+465 SLDENGAGERIEG

-566 QADST
+566 QADSA
-571 ADMKS
+571 ADVKS
-576 DSKVSLQCQEM
+576 DSKVSLQSQET

-597 ETKNLKKLFDCAKD
+597 ETKNSKRLFDCAKD
-611 AGGFPPTK
+611 AVGCTPIK
-619 QQKEV
+619 RQKEV
-624 QFLNNAIGS
+624 LSLNSVVRS
-633 TVLSKTKNNSRE
+633 TVPLKMKNNSRE
-645 LNKGSICN
+645 LNKGSVCN
-653 NSNQTHKNVSTPYL
+653 NSNSIHQNMSTPYL

-678 TQPSVLH
+678 CQPGVPH
-685 KRERK
+685 KRKRQ
-690 ASVASE
+690 ASVASD

-703 CALRDG
+703 CALKDG
-709 KNVND
+709 RIVND
-714 VQERTKKYKHKP
+714 VRDCTENYKHKP
-726 VVDSQEKALNLCVR
+726 TVDSEEKPLNLSTG
-740 TSRER
+740 TSQEC
-745 SVALAGGLPA
+745 SVIATKGLQA
-755 PVTCPF
+755 PITCPF
-761 CPYDSLHPEVLMVHQ
+761 CAYRTFYPEVLMMHQ
-776 RLIHKYNPDTVNK
+776 RLMHKYNPDTINK
-789 NVCRNKAVAKARRT
+789 NGCRNKALAKARRT

-815 PLSFDTKK
+815 PLSFNAK
-823 RKTSSSTQQKL
+823 RSKTSSSAQQKPL
-834 VQTGKA
+834 QTGKA
-840 KQCHPPQNKVPVFS
+840 KQCHPPQNKVPLS

-861 APSNLKFLKQQ
+861 APSNLKFHKQQ

-883 QPQQEM
+883 QPQQDM
-889 HSSSSISPVSDR
+889 HSSSSISPVVDR
-901 VKRSESKVKALTV
+901 VKRSSESKVKAPSV

-925 MNGPLDSHLNESAWS
+925 MNGTLDSHLNESAWS
-940 CQRGREY
+940 CHRGRDY
-947 ICSKSVTNVNLD
+947 LSSKSVSNINLD

-971 VLAIEHNDSPMD
+971 LLAVEHIDSPMAN
-983 TYRRYETSRFRVAN
+983 YRRYETSRFRVAN
-997 RYANLLPQECART
+997 RYANLLPQECSHT

-1015 VLPAKQGLLNSDDVE
+1015 VLPTKQGLLNSDDVD

-1040 YEPYSSG
+1040 YEPSSSG
-1047 SLYSSGGSSNGQVTS
+1047 SLYSCSGSSNGQVPS
-1062 STVEGKRSMS
+1062 SAVEGKRAVS
-1072 YQHLPGSVLQ
+1072 YQHLPSSTLQ
-1082 KRSYESFIGNA
+1082 KRSYESLVGNA
-1093 HFRPSDKKN
+1093 HFRPGDKKT

>member
-1 MLENFR
+1 
-7 SVLTVISEHPQ
+7 
-18 RTEPYIK
+18 
-25 TRNREQNIGNMPT
+25 MPT

-134 PLDKCRVRTNLSSS
+134 PLDKCQVRTNLPSP
-148 NNEKDSEELSCKVC
+148 NNEKDSEELSCEVC

-215 KHQQSSEMPITI
+215 KLQQGSESPITI

-262 SKVHTKESVPTVES
+262 SKVHTKESVPNGESPQVTGES
-276 NAEETS
+276 NPEETT
-282 QKEEF
+282 QREEF
-287 FQFLNLRPNVVPEND
+287 LRFLNLRPNLVSEND

-307 AKWIAELDPFNTYQ
+307 VKWIAELDPFNTYQ

-329 KVAVGHGLIKERGH
+329 KVAVGHGQIKEPGQ
-343 EVITDNDDSSSDKEE
+343 EGSTDNDDSSSDKEE
-358 LGEIWNANK
+358 LGEIWNASK
-367 GSHAETTG
+367 GSQTETTG
-375 KSKVNKNSGYTG
+375 KSKVNKNGSYTG
-387 NGSLPQDKLKH
+387 NSNLSQDKLKH
-398 PTGEVPSME
+398 PSGEVPSME

-457 TYCADIIS
+457 TCCNDIMA
-465 SLDENGAERIEG
+465 SLDENGAAERMEG

-540 KCEFCDYAAAQ
+540 KCEFCEYAAAQ

-566 QADST
+566 QADSA
-571 ADMKS
+571 ADVKG
-576 DSKVSLQCQEM
+576 DSKVSLQSQET

-597 ETKNLKKLFDCAKD
+597 GTKNLKRLFDGAKD
-611 AGGFPPTK
+611 AEGCPPAK
-619 QQKEV
+619 QQKEILS
-624 QFLNNAIGS
+624 LNNAIGS
-633 TVLSKTKNNSRE
+633 TVLIRMKNDSRE
-645 LNKGSICN
+645 LNKRSICN
-653 NSNQTHKNVSTPYL
+653 NLNQMHENMSAPHL

-678 TQPSVLH
+678 VQPCAPH
-685 KRERK
+685 KRERE
-690 ASVASE
+690 ASVESE

-703 CALRDG
+703 CAFKDG
-709 KNVND
+709 KNASD
-714 VQERTKKYKHKP
+714 VRECPENYKHKHMA
-726 VVDSQEKALNLCVR
+726 DSQEMPLNLSVG
-740 TSRER
+740 TSQEC
-745 SVALAGGLPA
+745 SVVSTARGLLAPS
-755 PVTCPF
+755 TCPF
-761 CPYDSLHPEVLMVHQ
+761 CTYRTFYPEVLMMHQ
-776 RLIHKYNPDTVNK
+776 RLMHKYNPDTVNK
-789 NVCRNKAVAKARRT
+789 NGYRNKALAKARRT

-815 PLSFDTKK
+815 PLSFNPNKSK
-823 RKTSSSTQQKL
+823 ASPSTQQKL
-834 VQTGKA
+834 LQTGKS
-840 KQCHPPQNKVPVFS
+840 KQCHPPQNKVPLFA

-861 APSNLKFLKQQ
+861 APSNLKFHKQP

-889 HSSSSISPVSDR
+889 HSSSSISPVLDR
-901 VKRSESKVKALTV
+901 VKRAESKVKALNVTG
-914 PVSQSGLVSSS
+914 SQSGVVSSS
-925 MNGPLDSHLNESAWS
+925 MNGALDSHLNESAWP
-940 CQRGREY
+940 CHRGRDY
-947 ICSKSVTNVNLD
+947 LCSKSVGNVNLE
-959 YGETSSKRMKPN
+959 YGETSSKRMKHS
-971 VLAIEHNDSPMD
+971 VLVIEQADCAVAN
-983 TYRRYETSRFRVAN
+983 YRRYETSRFRVAN
-997 RYANLLPQECART
+997 RYANLLPQECSRT

-1015 VLPAKQGLLNSDDVE
+1015 VLPTKQGLLNSDDVDS
-1030 PPNVLTVLKP
+1030 PNVLTVLKS

-1047 SLYSSGGSSNGQVTS
+1047 SLYSSCGSSNGQVTS
-1062 STVEGKRSMS
+1062 STVEGKRSVS
-1072 YQHLPGSVLQ
+1072 YQHLSSSVLQ

-1093 HFRPSDKKN
+1093 RFRPSDKKT

>member
-1 MLENFR
+1 
-7 SVLTVISEHPQ
+7 
-18 RTEPYIK
+18 
-25 TRNREQNIGNMPT
+25 MPT

-84 MQAEGCMPLDC
+84 MQTEGCMPLDC

-134 PLDKCRVRTNLSSS
+134 PLDKCKVRKNLSSP
-148 NNEKDSEELSCKVC
+148 NNEKDREELSCEVC

-215 KHQQSSEMPITI
+215 KHQQGSESPITI

-262 SKVHTKESVPTVES
+262 SKVHTKESVPSGES
-276 NAEETS
+276 PQVTGEPNAEETS
-282 QKEEF
+282 RRDEF
-287 FQFLNLRPNVVPEND
+287 LRFLNLRPNLVPEND

-307 AKWIAELDPFNTYQ
+307 VKWIAELDPFNTYQ

-329 KVAVGHGLIKERGH
+329 KVAVGHGQIKEQGQ
-343 EVITDNDDSSSDKEE
+343 EGSTDNDDSCSEKED
-358 LGEIWNANK
+358 LGEIWNATK
-367 GSHAETTG
+367 GSQTETTG
-375 KSKVNKNSGYTG
+375 KSKVNKNSSYTG
-387 NGSLPQDKLKH
+387 NGNLSQDKLKH
-398 PTGEVPSME
+398 PGGEVPSME

-457 TYCADIIS
+457 TCCADIIAT
-465 SLDENGAERIEG
+465 LDENGAGERIEG

-490 LNLDKN
+490 LTL
-496 EDGLERAKVKNLG
+496 
-509 ASRECS
+509 
-515 YCGKYFRSNYYLNIH
+515 
-530 LRTHTGEKPY
+530 GEKPY

-566 QADST
+566 QADSA
-571 ADMKS
+571 ADVKS
-576 DSKVSLQCQEM
+576 DSKVSLQSQET

-597 ETKNLKKLFDCAKD
+597 ETKNSKRLFDCAKD
-611 AGGFPPTK
+611 AEGFRPTK

-624 QFLNNAIGS
+624 LSLNNAIGS
-633 TVLSKTKNNSRE
+633 TVLLKMKNNSRD
-645 LNKGSICN
+645 LNKGSVCN
-653 NSNQTHKNVSTPYL
+653 NSNQIHENVSAPYL
-667 EKLKAEKETKE
+667 EKLKVEKETRE
-678 TQPSVLH
+678 AQPSVPH
-685 KRERK
+685 KRERQ
-690 ASVASE
+690 ASVTSE

-703 CALRDG
+703 CALKDG

-714 VQERTKKYKHKP
+714 VRDCTENYKHKP
-726 VVDSQEKALNLCVR
+726 RLDCQEKPLNLSIGTSQEC
-740 TSRER
+740 
-745 SVALAGGLPA
+745 SVVSTRGLLAPS
-755 PVTCPF
+755 TCPF
-761 CPYDSLHPEVLMVHQ
+761 CTYRTFYPEVLMMHQ
-776 RLIHKYNPDTVNK
+776 RLMHKYNPDTINK
-789 NVCRNKAVAKARRT
+789 NGCRNKALAKARRT

-815 PLSFDTKK
+815 PLSFNSNKSK
-823 RKTSSSTQQKL
+823 ASPSTQQKL
-834 VQTGKA
+834 LQAGKA
-840 KQCHPPQNKVPVFS
+840 KQCHPPQNKVPLFS

-861 APSNLKFLKQQ
+861 APSNLKFHKQQ
-872 SNVGAQANNYR
+872 SNIGAQANNYR

-889 HSSSSISPVSDR
+889 HSSSSISPVLDR
-901 VKRSESKVKALTV
+901 VKRSESKVKALSV

-940 CQRGREY
+940 CHRGRDY
-947 ICSKSVTNVNLD
+947 PCSKSVSNVNLD

-971 VLAIEHNDSPMD
+971 LLAVEHIDSPMAS
-983 TYRRYETSRFRVAN
+983 YRRYEMSRFRVAN
-997 RYANLLPQECART
+997 RYANLLPQECSRT

-1015 VLPAKQGLLNSDDVE
+1015 VLPTKQGLLNSDDVD

-1047 SLYSSGGSSNGQVTS
+1047 SLYSSCGSSNGQVTS
-1062 STVEGKRSMS
+1062 STVEGKRSVS
-1072 YQHLPGSVLQ
+1072 YQHLSSSVLQ

-1093 HFRPSDKKN
+1093 HFRPSDKKT

>member
-1 MLENFR
+1 
-7 SVLTVISEHPQ
+7 
-18 RTEPYIK
+18 
-25 TRNREQNIGNMPT
+25 MPT

-134 PLDKCRVRTNLSSS
+134 PLDKCQVRTNLPSP
-148 NNEKDSEELSCKVC
+148 NNEKDSEELSCEVC

-215 KHQQSSEMPITI
+215 KHQQSSESPITI

-262 SKVHTKESVPTVES
+262 SKVHTKESVPTGEP
-276 NAEETS
+276 NAGEMS
-282 QKEEF
+282 QREEF
-287 FQFLNLRPNVVPEND
+287 LRFLNLRPNLVPEND

-307 AKWIAELDPFNTYQ
+307 VKWIAELDPFNTYQ

-329 KVAVGHGLIKERGH
+329 KVAVGHGQIKEPGQ
-343 EVITDNDDSSSDKEE
+343 EGSTDNDDSSSDKEE

-367 GSHAETTG
+367 GSHTETTG
-375 KSKVNKNSGYTG
+375 KSKVNKNSSYTG
-387 NGSLPQDKLKH
+387 NGNLSQDKLKH
-398 PTGEVPSME
+398 PSGEVPSME
-407 MDSKLSQNKE
+407 VDSKLSQNKE

-457 TYCADIIS
+457 TCCADIIAT
-465 SLDENGAERIEG
+465 LDENRAGERIEG

-490 LNLDKN
+490 LNL
-496 EDGLERAKVKNLG
+496 
-509 ASRECS
+509 
-515 YCGKYFRSNYYLNIH
+515 
-530 LRTHTGEKPY
+530 GEKPY

-566 QADST
+566 QADSA
-571 ADMKS
+571 ADVKS
-576 DSKVSLQCQEM
+576 DSKVSLQSQET

-597 ETKNLKKLFDCAKD
+597 ETKNSKRLFDCAKD
-611 AGGFPPTK
+611 AGGSPRTK

-624 QFLNNAIGS
+624 LSLNNAIGS
-633 TVLSKTKNNSRE
+633 TVLLKMKSNSRE

-653 NSNQTHKNVSTPYL
+653 NSNQIHETLPTPYL

-678 TQPSVLH
+678 AQPSVPH
-685 KRERK
+685 KRERRS
-690 ASVASE
+690 SVASE

-703 CALRDG
+703 CALKDG

-714 VQERTKKYKHKP
+714 VRECTENYKRKP
-726 VVDSQEKALNLCVR
+726 MVDSQEKPLNLSIR
-740 TSRER
+740 TSQER
-745 SVALAGGLPA
+745 SVVSTRGLLAPS
-755 PVTCPF
+755 TCPF
-761 CPYDSLHPEVLMVHQ
+761 CTYRTLYPEVLMMHQ
-776 RLIHKYNPDTVNK
+776 RLMHKYNPDTVNK
-789 NVCRNKAVAKARRT
+789 NGCRNKALAKARRT

-815 PLSFDTKK
+815 PLSFNSNKSK
-823 RKTSSSTQQKL
+823 ASPSTQQKL
-834 VQTGKA
+834 LPTGKA
-840 KQCHPPQNKVPVFS
+840 KQCHPPQNKVPLFS
-854 VTDSSST
+854 VTDSSTT

-872 SNVGAQANNYR
+872 SNIGAQANNYR

-889 HSSSSISPVSDR
+889 HSSSSISPILDR
-901 VKRSESKVKALTV
+901 VKRSESKVKPLSV

-925 MNGPLDSHLNESAWS
+925 MNGALDSHLNESAWS
-940 CQRGREY
+940 CQRGRDY
-947 ICSKSVTNVNLD
+947 VCSKSVSNVNLD

-971 VLAIEHNDSPMD
+971 LLAIEHNDSPVD
-983 TYRRYETSRFRVAN
+983 NYRRYEMSRFRVAN
-997 RYANLLPQECART
+997 RYANLLPQECAHT

-1015 VLPAKQGLLNSDDVE
+1015 VLPTKQGLLNSDDVD

-1047 SLYSSGGSSNGQVTS
+1047 SLYSSCGSSNGQVTS
-1062 STVEGKRSMS
+1062 STVEGKRSVS
-1072 YQHLPGSVLQ
+1072 YQHLSGSVLQ

-1093 HFRPSDKKN
+1093 HFRPSDKKT

>member
-1 MLENFR
+1 
-7 SVLTVISEHPQ
+7 
-18 RTEPYIK
+18 
-25 TRNREQNIGNMPT
+25 NREQNVGNMPT

-69 GTNTISYKSLQEKFL
+69 GTSTISYKSLQEKFL

-134 PLDKCRVRTNLSSS
+134 HLDKCQVRTNLPSS

-215 KHQQSSEMPITI
+215 KHQQGSESPITI

-262 SKVHTKESVPTVES
+262 SKVHTKESVPSGES
-276 NAEETS
+276 SQVTGEPNTEETS
-282 QKEEF
+282 QREEF
-287 FQFLNLRPNVVPEND
+287 LRFLNLKPNLGSESD

-307 AKWIAELDPFNTYQ
+307 VKWIAELDPFNTYQ

-329 KVAVGHGLIKERGH
+329 KVAVGHGQVKEPGQ
-343 EVITDNDDSSSDKEE
+343 EGSTDNDDSSSDKEE

-367 GSHAETTG
+367 GSQTETTG
-375 KSKVNKNSGYTG
+375 KSKVNKNNNYTG
-387 NGSLPQDKLKH
+387 NGNLSQDKLKH
-398 PTGEVPSME
+398 PSSEVPSME

-465 SLDENGAERIEG
+465 LDENGTAERIEG

-490 LNLDKN
+490 LHLDKN
-496 EDGLERAKVKNLG
+496 EDCLERAKVKNLG

-540 KCEFCDYAAAQ
+540 KCEFCEYAAAQ
-551 KTSLRYHLERHHKDK
+551 KTSLRYHLERHHKDR
-566 QADST
+566 QADS
-571 ADMKS
+571 AAEAKS
-576 DSKVSLQCQEM
+576 DSKVSLQSQET
-587 ELLLAADGAQ
+587 ELMLTADGAQ
-597 ETKNLKKLFDCAKD
+597 ETKNSKRLFDCAKD
-611 AGGFPPTK
+611 VGGCTPAK
-619 QQKEV
+619 QRKEV
-624 QFLNNAIGS
+624 LSLNNAIGS
-633 TVLSKTKNNSRE
+633 TVLLKMKSNSKE
-645 LNKGSICN
+645 LNKGSVCN
-653 NSNQTHKNVSTPYL
+653 NSNQVHENVPTPYL

-678 TQPSVLH
+678 AQPSVPH
-685 KRERK
+685 KRERED
-690 ASVASE
+690 SVASE
-696 GDDVQYV
+696 GDDVQYI
-703 CALRDG
+703 CALKDG
-709 KNVND
+709 KYVND
-714 VQERTKKYKHKP
+714 LRELTENYKHKP
-726 VVDSQEKALNLCVR
+726 MVDSQEKPLNLSIG
-740 TSRER
+740 TSQECA
-745 SVALAGGLPA
+745 VIATKGLLAPI
-755 PVTCPF
+755 TCPF
-761 CPYDSLHPEVLMVHQ
+761 CTYRTFYPEVLMMHQ
-776 RLIHKYNPDTVNK
+776 RLMHKYNPDTINK
-789 NVCRNKAVAKARRT
+789 SGCRNKVLAKARRT

-815 PLSFDTKK
+815 PLSFNSKK
-823 RKTSSSTQQKL
+823 NKSSPSTQQKL
-834 VQTGKA
+834 LQTGKA
-840 KQCHPPQNKVPVFS
+840 KQCHSPQNKVPLFP

-861 APSNLKFLKQQ
+861 APSNLKFHKQQ
-872 SNVGAQANNYR
+872 SNIGPQAHNYR
-883 QPQQEM
+883 QHQQEI
-889 HSSSSISPVSDR
+889 HSTSSISAVLDR
-901 VKRSESKVKALTV
+901 VKRSESKVKAPSV
-914 PVSQSGLVSSS
+914 PVSQSGLVGSS
-925 MNGPLDSHLNESAWS
+925 MNGALDSHLNESAWS
-940 CQRGREY
+940 CHRGRD
-947 ICSKSVTNVNLD
+947 CLCGKSVNNVNLD
-959 YGETSSKRMKPN
+959 YGDTPSKRMKSN
-971 VLAIEHNDSPMD
+971 LLAIEHIDSP
-983 TYRRYETSRFRVAN
+983 TANYRRYETSRFRVAN
-997 RYANLLPQECART
+997 RYANLLPQECSRT
-1010 KPASS
+1010 KPISS
-1015 VLPAKQGLLNSDDVE
+1015 VLPTKQGLLNSDDVDSS
-1030 PPNVLTVLKP
+1030 NALTVLKP

-1047 SLYSSGGSSNGQVTS
+1047 SLYSSSGSSNGQVTS
-1062 STVEGKRSMS
+1062 STVEGKRSVS
-1072 YQHLPGSVLQ
+1072 YPHLTSSMLQ

-1093 HFRPSDKKN
+1093 HFQPSDKKT

>member
-1 MLENFR
+1 
-7 SVLTVISEHPQ
+7 
-18 RTEPYIK
+18 
-25 TRNREQNIGNMPT
+25 NREQKVGNMPT
-38 QPLLAYMDGPDGI
+38 QPLLAYMEGPDGI
-51 ASTVGAQMENN
+51 ASTVGAQMESN

-134 PLDKCRVRTNLSSS
+134 PLDKCQVRTNLPSP
-148 NNEKDSEELSCKVC
+148 NTEKDREELSCEVC

-215 KHQQSSEMPITI
+215 KHQQCSETPITI
-227 NEVVQEHVTE
+227 NDVVQEHVTE

-262 SKVHTKESVPTVES
+262 SKVHTKESVPSTESPPVTGES
-276 NAEETS
+276 NVEETS
-282 QKEEF
+282 QREEF
-287 FQFLNLRPNVVPEND
+287 LRFLNLRP
-302 KSQKP
+302 KSVQEDDRSLKP
-307 AKWIAELDPFNTYQ
+307 VKWIAQLDPFNTYQ

-329 KVAVGHGLIKERGH
+329 KVAVGHGQVKEPGQ
-343 EVITDNDDSSSDKEE
+343 EGSTDNDDSSSDKEE
-358 LGEIWNANK
+358 LGEIWNSSK
-367 GSHAETTG
+367 GSQTETTG
-375 KSKVNKNSGYTG
+375 KSKVKNSNYTG
-387 NGSLPQDKLKH
+387 NGNLSQDKLKH
-398 PTGEVPSME
+398 PGGEVPSME

-457 TYCADIIS
+457 TYCADIIVT
-465 SLDENGAERIEG
+465 LDENGAGERIEG

-490 LNLDKN
+490 INLDKN
-496 EDGLERAKVKNLG
+496 EDCLERTKVKNLG

-540 KCEFCDYAAAQ
+540 KCEFCEYAAAQ

-566 QADST
+566 QADSA
-571 ADMKS
+571 ADVKS
-576 DSKVSLQCQEM
+576 DSKVSLQSQETEM
-587 ELLLAADGAQ
+587 LLVADGAQ
-597 ETKNLKKLFDCAKD
+597 ETKNSKRLFDCAKD
-611 AGGFPPTK
+611 AEGCTHTR

-624 QFLNNAIGS
+624 LSLNNALGS
-633 TVLSKTKNNSRE
+633 TVLLKMKNNSRE
-645 LNKGSICN
+645 FSKGSVCN
-653 NSNQTHKNVSTPYL
+653 NSNQIHENVSTPYL
-667 EKLKAEKETKE
+667 DKLKAEKETKDAH
-678 TQPSVLH
+678 PKVRH

-696 GDDVQYV
+696 EDDVQYV
-703 CALRDG
+703 CALKDG
-709 KNVND
+709 KYYAEN
-714 VQERTKKYKHKP
+714 YKRKHLM
-726 VVDSQEKALNLCVR
+726 DSQEKPLNLSVG
-740 TSRER
+740 TSQEC
-745 SVALAGGLPA
+745 SVVSARGLPA
-755 PVTCPF
+755 PSTCPF
-761 CPYDSLHPEVLMVHQ
+761 CTYRTFYPEVLMMHQ
-776 RLIHKYNPDTVNK
+776 RLMHKYNPDTVNK
-789 NVCRNKAVAKARRT
+789 NGCRSKALAKARRT

-815 PLSFDTKK
+815 PLSYNFK
-823 RKTSSSTQQKL
+823 RSKASPPTQQKL

-840 KQCHPPQNKVPVFS
+840 KQCQQPQNKVPLFS

-861 APSNLKFLKQQ
+861 VPSNLKFHKQQ
-872 SNVGAQANNYR
+872 NSVGAQANNYR

-889 HSSSSISPVSDR
+889 HSSSSVSPVLDR
-901 VKRSESKVKALTV
+901 VKRSESKLKALSV

-925 MNGPLDSHLNESAWS
+925 MNGALDSHLNETAWS
-940 CQRGREY
+940 CHQGRDY
-947 ICSKSVTNVNLD
+947 LCSKSVSNVNLD

-971 VLAIEHNDSPMD
+971 PLAIEHIDSPVAN
-983 TYRRYETSRFRVAN
+983 YRRYEMSRYRAVN
-997 RYANLLPQECART
+997 RYANLLPQECSRT

-1015 VLPAKQGLLNSDDVE
+1015 GLPTKQGLLNSDDAD
-1030 PPNVLTVLKP
+1030 PPNLLTVLKP

-1047 SLYSSGGSSNGQVTS
+1047 SLYSSSGSSNGQVTS
-1062 STVEGKRSMS
+1062 STVEGKRSVS
-1072 YQHLPGSVLQ
+1072 YQHLSSSVLQ

-1093 HFRPSDKKN
+1093 HFRPSDKKT

>member
-1 MLENFR
+1 
-7 SVLTVISEHPQ
+7 
-18 RTEPYIK
+18 
-25 TRNREQNIGNMPT
+25 NREQNIGNMPT

-134 PLDKCRVRTNLSSS
+134 PLDKCQVRTNLPSP
-148 NNEKDSEELSCKVC
+148 NNEKDSEELSCEVC

-215 KHQQSSEMPITI
+215 KHQQGSESPITI

-262 SKVHTKESVPTVES
+262 SKVHTKESVPNGES
-276 NAEETS
+276 PQMTGERNAEEAS
-282 QKEEF
+282 QREEF
-287 FQFLNLRPNVVPEND
+287 LRFLNLRPNLVPEND

-307 AKWIAELDPFNTYQ
+307 VKWIAELDPFNTYQ

-329 KVAVGHGLIKERGH
+329 KVAVGHGQIKEPGQ
-343 EVITDNDDSSSDKEE
+343 EGSTDNDDSSSDKEE

-367 GSHAETTG
+367 GSQTETTG
-375 KSKVNKNSGYTG
+375 KSKVNKNSSYTG
-387 NGSLPQDKLKH
+387 NGNLSQDKLKH
-398 PTGEVPSME
+398 PSGEVPSME

-457 TYCADIIS
+457 TCCGDIIA
-465 SLDENGAERIEG
+465 SLDENGAGERIEG

-540 KCEFCDYAAAQ
+540 KCEFCEYAAAQ

-566 QADST
+566 QADSA
-571 ADMKS
+571 ADVKS
-576 DSKVSLQCQEM
+576 DSKVSLQSQET

-597 ETKNLKKLFDCAKD
+597 ETKNSKRLFDCAKD
-611 AGGFPPTK
+611 AEGCPPVK

-624 QFLNNAIGS
+624 LSLNNAIGS
-633 TVLSKTKNNSRE
+633 TVLLKMKNNSRE
-645 LNKGSICN
+645 LNKGSVCN
-653 NSNQTHKNVSTPYL
+653 NSNQIHENVSTPYP

-678 TQPSVLH
+678 AQPSVPH
-685 KRERK
+685 KRERG

-703 CALRDG
+703 CALKDG
-709 KNVND
+709 KNVSD
-714 VQERTKKYKHKP
+714 VRECTENYKRKP
-726 VVDSQEKALNLCVR
+726 VVDSQEKPLNLSIGTSQECSVVSTRGLLAPSTCAFCSYR
-740 TSRER
+740 T
-745 SVALAGGLPA
+745 
-755 PVTCPF
+755 F
-761 CPYDSLHPEVLMVHQ
+761 YPEVLMMHQ
-776 RLIHKYNPDTVNK
+776 RLMHKYNPDTVNK
-789 NVCRNKAVAKARRT
+789 NGYRNKALAKARRT

-815 PLSFDTKK
+815 PLSFNSNKSK
-823 RKTSSSTQQKL
+823 ASPSTQQKL
-834 VQTGKA
+834 LQTGKA
-840 KQCHPPQNKVPVFS
+840 KQCHPPQNKVPLFS
-854 VTDSSST
+854 VADSSST
-861 APSNLKFLKQQ
+861 APSNLKFHKQQ
-872 SNVGAQANNYR
+872 SNIGAQANNYR

-889 HSSSSISPVSDR
+889 HSSSSISPVVDR
-901 VKRSESKVKALTV
+901 VKRSEPKVKALSV

-925 MNGPLDSHLNESAWS
+925 MNGALDSHLNESAWS
-940 CQRGREY
+940 CHRGRDY
-947 ICSKSVTNVNLD
+947 LCSKSVSNVNLD

-971 VLAIEHNDSPMD
+971 LLAVEHIDSPMAN
-983 TYRRYETSRFRVAN
+983 YRRYEMSRFRVAN
-997 RYANLLPQECART
+997 RYANLLPQECSRT

-1015 VLPAKQGLLNSDDVE
+1015 VLPTKQGLLNSDDVD

-1047 SLYSSGGSSNGQVTS
+1047 SLYSSCGSSNGQVTS
-1062 STVEGKRSMS
+1062 STVEGKRSVS
-1072 YQHLPGSVLQ
+1072 YQHLSSSVLQ

-1093 HFRPSDKKN
+1093 HFRPSDKKT

>member
-1 MLENFR
+1 
-7 SVLTVISEHPQ
+7 
-18 RTEPYIK
+18 
-25 TRNREQNIGNMPT
+25 NRQQNVGNMPT

-84 MQAEGCMPLDC
+84 MQAEGCIPLDC

-134 PLDKCRVRTNLSSS
+134 PLDKCQVRTNLPSV
-148 NNEKDSEELSCKVC
+148 NNEKDSEELSCEVC
-162 GQTFDEAFDV
+162 GQTFGQAFDV

-215 KHQQSSEMPITI
+215 KHQQSSESPITI

-248 CGFLFLNKETLIEH
+248 CGFLFHNKETLIEH
-262 SKVHTKESVPTVES
+262 SKVHTKESVPSNESRQVTGES

-282 QKEEF
+282 QKEA
-287 FQFLNLRPNVVPEND
+287 FLRLFNLRPNSDREND

-307 AKWIAELDPFNTYQ
+307 VKWIAELDPFNTYQ

-329 KVAVGHGLIKERGH
+329 KVAVGCGQTKEPGQ
-343 EVITDNDDSSSDKEE
+343 EVSTDNDDSCSEREE
-358 LGEIWNANK
+358 FGEIWNANK
-367 GSHAETTG
+367 GSQTETTG
-375 KSKVNKNSGYTG
+375 KSKVNKNSSCTRNG
-387 NGSLPQDKLKH
+387 NLSQDKLKH
-398 PTGEVPSME
+398 PGGEVPSME

-457 TYCADIIS
+457 TCCGDIIA
-465 SLDENGAERIEG
+465 SLDENGAGERIEG

-496 EDGLERAKVKNLG
+496 EDGLERAKVKTLG

-540 KCEFCDYAAAQ
+540 KCEFCEYAAAQ

-566 QADST
+566 QADSA
-571 ADMKS
+571 ADVKS
-576 DSKVSLQCQEM
+576 DSKASLQSQET
-587 ELLLAADGAQ
+587 ELLLAAHGAQ
-597 ETKNLKKLFDCAKD
+597 ETKNLKRLFDCAKD
-611 AGGFPPTK
+611 AECCPPTK
-619 QQKEV
+619 QQKQV
-624 QFLNNAIGS
+624 LPMNNAIGS
-633 TVLSKTKNNSRE
+633 TVLLKMKNNSRE
-645 LNKGSICN
+645 LNKGSVCN
-653 NSNQTHKNVSTPYL
+653 NSNKIHKNVSTPYP
-667 EKLKAEKETKE
+667 EKLKAEKETKKA
-678 TQPSVLH
+678 QPNVPY

-690 ASVASE
+690 SSVASE

-703 CALRDG
+703 CALKDG
-709 KNVND
+709 KIVND
-714 VQERTKKYKHKP
+714 VRECTENYKCKPMVDCQEEPLNLSIRT
-726 VVDSQEKALNLCVR
+726 SQEC
-740 TSRER
+740 
-745 SVALAGGLPA
+745 SVVSTRDLPA
-755 PVTCPF
+755 PSTCPF
-761 CPYDSLHPEVLMVHQ
+761 CPYRTLHPEVLMMHQ
-776 RLIHKYNPDTVNK
+776 RLMHKYNPDTVNK
-789 NVCRNKAVAKARRT
+789 NGCRSKALAKARRT

-815 PLSFDTKK
+815 PLPFNSNKSK
-823 RKTSSSTQQKL
+823 ASPSTQQKL
-834 VQTGKA
+834 LQTAKG
-840 KQCHPPQNKVPVFS
+840 KQCNPPQNKVPLFS

-861 APSNLKFLKQQ
+861 APSNLKFHKQQ
-872 SNVGAQANNYR
+872 NNIGAQANNYR
-883 QPQQEM
+883 QPQQEV
-889 HSSSSISPVSDR
+889 HSIPSISPVLDK
-901 VKRSESKVKALTV
+901 VKRSESKIKALNV
-914 PVSQSGLVSSS
+914 PVSQSVISNMDGAF
-925 MNGPLDSHLNESAWS
+925 DSHLNESAWS
-940 CQRGREY
+940 CHRGRDY
-947 ICSKSVTNVNLD
+947 HCSKSVSNINLD

-971 VLAIEHNDSPMD
+971 LLAVEHIDSPMAN
-983 TYRRYETSRFRVAN
+983 YRRYETSRLRVAN
-997 RYANLLPQECART
+997 RYANLLPQECSRT

-1015 VLPAKQGLLNSDDVE
+1015 VLPNKQGLLTSDDVD

-1047 SLYSSGGSSNGQVTS
+1047 SLYSSSGSSNGQVTS
-1062 STVEGKRSMS
+1062 STVEGKRSVS
-1072 YQHLPGSVLQ
+1072 YQHLSSSVLQ
-1082 KRSYESFIGNA
+1082 KRSYESFIANA
-1093 HFRPSDKKN
+1093 HFRPSEKKN

>member
-1 MLENFR
+1 
-7 SVLTVISEHPQ
+7 
-18 RTEPYIK
+18 
-25 TRNREQNIGNMPT
+25 MPT

-84 MQAEGCMPLDC
+84 MQTEGCMPLDC

-134 PLDKCRVRTNLSSS
+134 PLDKCKVRKNLSSP
-148 NNEKDSEELSCKVC
+148 NNEKDREELSCEVC

-215 KHQQSSEMPITI
+215 KHQQGSESPITI

-262 SKVHTKESVPTVES
+262 SKVHTKESVPSGES
-276 NAEETS
+276 PQVTGEPNAEETS
-282 QKEEF
+282 QRDEF
-287 FQFLNLRPNVVPEND
+287 LRFLNLRPNLVPEND

-307 AKWIAELDPFNTYQ
+307 VKWIAELDPFNTYQ

-329 KVAVGHGLIKERGH
+329 KVAVGHGQIKEQGQ
-343 EVITDNDDSSSDKEE
+343 EGSTDNDDSCSEKED
-358 LGEIWNANK
+358 LGEIWNATK
-367 GSHAETTG
+367 GSQTETTG
-375 KSKVNKNSGYTG
+375 KSKVNKNSSYAG
-387 NGSLPQDKLKH
+387 NGNLSQDKLKH
-398 PTGEVPSME
+398 PGGEVPSME
-407 MDSKLSQNKE
+407 IDSKLSQNKE

-457 TYCADIIS
+457 TCCADIIAT
-465 SLDENGAERIEG
+465 LDENGAGERIEG

-490 LNLDKN
+490 LNL
-496 EDGLERAKVKNLG
+496 
-509 ASRECS
+509 
-515 YCGKYFRSNYYLNIH
+515 
-530 LRTHTGEKPY
+530 GEKPY

-566 QADST
+566 QADSA
-571 ADMKS
+571 ADVKS
-576 DSKVSLQCQEM
+576 DSKVSLQSQET

-597 ETKNLKKLFDCAKD
+597 ETKNSKRLFDCAKD
-611 AGGFPPTK
+611 AEGFRPTK

-624 QFLNNAIGS
+624 LSLNNAIGS
-633 TVLSKTKNNSRE
+633 TVLLKMKNNSRE
-645 LNKGSICN
+645 LNKGSVCN
-653 NSNQTHKNVSTPYL
+653 NSNQIHENVSAPYL

-678 TQPSVLH
+678 AQPSVPH
-685 KRERK
+685 KRERQ
-690 ASVASE
+690 ASVTSE

-703 CALRDG
+703 CALKDG

-714 VQERTKKYKHKP
+714 VRDCAENYKHKP
-726 VVDSQEKALNLCVR
+726 RVDCQEKPLNLSIGTSQEC
-740 TSRER
+740 
-745 SVALAGGLPA
+745 SVVSTRGLLAPS
-755 PVTCPF
+755 TCPF
-761 CPYDSLHPEVLMVHQ
+761 CTYRTFYPEVLMMHQ
-776 RLIHKYNPDTVNK
+776 RLMHKYNPDTVNK
-789 NVCRNKAVAKARRT
+789 NGCRNKALAKARRT

-815 PLSFDTKK
+815 PLSFNSNKSK
-823 RKTSSSTQQKL
+823 ASPSTQQKL
-834 VQTGKA
+834 LQAGKA
-840 KQCHPPQNKVPVFS
+840 KQCHPPQNKVPLFS

-861 APSNLKFLKQQ
+861 APSNLKFHKQQ
-872 SNVGAQANNYR
+872 SNIGAQANNYR

-889 HSSSSISPVSDR
+889 HSSSSISPVLDR
-901 VKRSESKVKALTV
+901 VKRSESKVKALSV

-940 CQRGREY
+940 CHRGRDY
-947 ICSKSVTNVNLD
+947 PCSKSVSNVNLD

-971 VLAIEHNDSPMD
+971 LLAVEHIDSPMAS
-983 TYRRYETSRFRVAN
+983 YRRYEMSRFRVAN
-997 RYANLLPQECART
+997 RYANLLPQECSRT

-1015 VLPAKQGLLNSDDVE
+1015 VLPTKQGLLNSDDVD

-1047 SLYSSGGSSNGQVTS
+1047 SLYSSCGSSNGQVTS
-1062 STVEGKRSMS
+1062 STVEGKRSVS
-1072 YQHLPGSVLQ
+1072 YQHLSSSVLQ

-1093 HFRPSDKKN
+1093 HFRPSDKKT

>member
-1 MLENFR
+1 
-7 SVLTVISEHPQ
+7 
-18 RTEPYIK
+18 
-25 TRNREQNIGNMPT
+25 MPT

-51 ASTVGAQMENN
+51 ASTVGAQMEND

-84 MQAEGCMPLDC
+84 MQAEECMPLDC

-109 KHVLTQHRPTLCE
+109 KHVLTEHRPTLCE

-134 PLDKCRVRTNLSSS
+134 PLDKCQVRTNLPST
-148 NNEKDSEELSCKVC
+148 NNEKDSEKLSCEVC

-215 KHQQSSEMPITI
+215 KHQQGSSESPITI

-262 SKVHTKESVPTVES
+262 SKVHTKESVPNSESLQVTCES

-282 QKEEF
+282 QKEDF
-287 FQFLNLRPNVVPEND
+287 FQFLNLRPKLVPEKD

-307 AKWIAELDPFNTYQ
+307 VKWIAELDPFTTYQ

-329 KVAVGHGLIKERGH
+329 KVAVSHGQTKEQGQ
-343 EVITDNDDSSSDKEE
+343 EGNTDNDDSSSDKEE

-367 GSHAETTG
+367 GSQTETTG
-375 KSKVNKNSGYTG
+375 KSKINKTSSYKKNG
-387 NGSLPQDKLKH
+387 NLSQDKLKH
-398 PTGEVPSME
+398 PSAEVPSME

-417 KPTHCSECGKA
+417 KPTHCLECGKA

-457 TYCADIIS
+457 TYCADIIA
-465 SLDENGAERIEG
+465 SLDENGAGERIEG

-490 LNLDKN
+490 LNLDKH
-496 EDGLERAKVKNLG
+496 EDVLGRAKVKNLG

-540 KCEFCDYAAAQ
+540 KCEFCEYAAAQ

-566 QADST
+566 QADSA
-571 ADMKS
+571 ADVKS
-576 DSKVSLQCQEM
+576 DSKVSLQSQET
-587 ELLLAADGAQ
+587 ELLLVADGAQ
-597 ETKNLKKLFDCAKD
+597 ETKNLKRLFNCAKD
-611 AGGFPPTK
+611 DVGCPPAK

-624 QFLNNAIGS
+624 LSLNNAIGS
-633 TVLSKTKNNSRE
+633 TVRLKMKNNSRE
-645 LNKGSICN
+645 LNKGSVCN
-653 NSNQTHKNVSTPYL
+653 NSNQIHENVSTPCL

-678 TQPSVLH
+678 SHPHLPH
-685 KRERK
+685 KRVRK
-690 ASVASE
+690 VSVASE
-696 GDDVQYV
+696 GDDVLYV
-703 CALRDG
+703 CALKDG
-709 KNVND
+709 KNVKD
-714 VQERTKKYKHKP
+714 VQECTENYKHKP
-726 VVDSQEKALNLCVR
+726 MVDSQEKPLNLSVG
-740 TSRER
+740 TSQEC
-745 SVALAGGLPA
+745 SVVSTRYPLAPS
-755 PVTCPF
+755 TCPLCTYRTF
-761 CPYDSLHPEVLMVHQ
+761 YPEVLMMHQ

-789 NVCRNKAVAKARRT
+789 NGSRSKAAAKARRT

-815 PLSFDTKK
+815 PLSF
-823 RKTSSSTQQKL
+823 TSNKSKASPSTQQKL
-834 VQTGKA
+834 SQTGKA
-840 KQCHPPQNKVPVFS
+840 KQCHPPQNKVPLFS

-861 APSNLKFLKQQ
+861 APSNLKFHKQQ
-872 SNVGAQANNYR
+872 SNTGAQANNYR

-925 MNGPLDSHLNESAWS
+925 TSGAPDPYLNESAWS
-940 CQRGREY
+940 CHRGRDY
-947 ICSKSVTNVNLD
+947 LCSKSVSSVNLD

-971 VLAIEHNDSPMD
+971 LPAVEHIDSPMAN
-983 TYRRYETSRFRVAN
+983 YRRYEMSRFRVAN
-997 RYANLLPQECART
+997 RYANLLPQECSRT

-1015 VLPAKQGLLNSDDVE
+1015 VLPTKQGLLNSDDVD

-1047 SLYSSGGSSNGQVTS
+1047 SLYSSCGSSNDQVTS
-1062 STVEGKRSMS
+1062 STVEGKRSVS
-1072 YQHLPGSVLQ
+1072 YQHLSSGVLQ

>member
-1 MLENFR
+1 
-7 SVLTVISEHPQ
+7 
-18 RTEPYIK
+18 
-25 TRNREQNIGNMPT
+25 MPT

-51 ASTVGAQMENN
+51 ASTVGAQMESN

-84 MQAEGCMPLDC
+84 MQAEECMPLDC

-134 PLDKCRVRTNLSSS
+134 PLDKCQVRTNLPSPK
-148 NNEKDSEELSCKVC
+148 NEKDSEELSCEVC
-162 GQTFDEAFDV
+162 GQTFVEAYDV

-182 FTYWCNVC
+182 FMYWCNVC

-215 KHQQSSEMPITI
+215 KHQQGSESPVTI
-227 NEVVQEHVTE
+227 NGVVQEHVTE

-262 SKVHTKESVPTVES
+262 SKVHTKESVPNGES
-276 NAEETS
+276 PQVTGEPNAEETS
-282 QKEEF
+282 QKEGF
-287 FQFLNLRPNVVPEND
+287 FQYLNLRPNLVPEKD

-307 AKWIAELDPFNTYQ
+307 MKWIAELDPFTTYQ

-329 KVAVGHGLIKERGH
+329 KVAVGHGQIKEPGQ
-343 EVITDNDDSSSDKEE
+343 EGSTDNDDSSSDKEE
-358 LGEIWNANK
+358 LGEIWNASK
-367 GSHAETTG
+367 SSQTETTG
-375 KSKVNKNSGYTG
+375 KSKVNKNSGFTG
-387 NGSLPQDKLKH
+387 NSNLSQDKLKH
-398 PTGEVPSME
+398 ASGEVPSME

-417 KPTHCSECGKA
+417 KPTHCSACGKA

-457 TYCADIIS
+457 TCCADIIG

-490 LNLDKN
+490 LHIDKN
-496 EDGLERAKVKNLG
+496 EDVLERAKVKNLG

-540 KCEFCDYAAAQ
+540 KCEFCEYAAAQ

-566 QADST
+566 QADSA

-576 DSKVSLQCQEM
+576 DSKVSLQSQET
-587 ELLLAADGAQ
+587 ELLLSAGGTQ
-597 ETKNLKKLFDCAKD
+597 ETKNLKRLFDCAKD
-611 AGGFPPTK
+611 AEVCPPSK

-624 QFLNNAIGS
+624 VSLSNAIGN
-633 TVLSKTKNNSRE
+633 TVFLKMKNNSRE

-653 NSNQTHKNVSTPYL
+653 SSKQLHENVSAPYP

-678 TQPSVLH
+678 AQPSVPH
-685 KRERK
+685 ERERK

-703 CALRDG
+703 CALKDG
-709 KNVND
+709 KIVND
-714 VQERTKKYKHKP
+714 LRDCTESYKHKP
-726 VVDSQEKALNLCVR
+726 VVDCREEPLNLCVR
-740 TSRER
+740 TSQEC
-745 SVALAGGLPA
+745 SVVSYKG
-755 PVTCPF
+755 PVVYSTCPF
-761 CPYDSLHPEVLMVHQ
+761 CAFRTVHPEVLVIHQ
-776 RLIHKYNPDTVNK
+776 RLMHKYNPDTVNK
-789 NVCRNKAVAKARRT
+789 TGCRNKALAKGRRT
-803 GCPPALLGKDVL
+803 GCPPALLGKDVV
-815 PLSFDTKK
+815 PLSFNSKSTA
-823 RKTSSSTQQKL
+823 SPSTQQKL
-834 VQTGKA
+834 LQIGKA
-840 KQCHPPQNKVPVFS
+840 KQCHPLQNKVPLFS
-854 VTDSSST
+854 GTDSSST
-861 APSNLKFLKQQ
+861 APSNLKFHKQQ
-872 SNVGAQANNYR
+872 SNIGAQANNYR

-889 HSSSSISPVSDR
+889 HSSSSISPVLDR
-901 VKRSESKVKALTV
+901 IKRSESKVKAV
-914 PVSQSGLVSSS
+914 SGPVSQPGLVSSS
-925 MNGPLDSHLNESAWS
+925 MNGSLESHLNESAWS
-940 CQRGREY
+940 CHRGRDY
-947 ICSKSVTNVNLD
+947 HCSKSISNVNLD

-971 VLAIEHNDSPMD
+971 LLPIEHIDSPMAN
-983 TYRRYETSRFRVAN
+983 YRRYEMSRFRIAN
-997 RYANLLPQECART
+997 RYANLLPQECSRT

-1015 VLPAKQGLLNSDDVE
+1015 VLPIKQGLLNSDDVD

-1047 SLYSSGGSSNGQVTS
+1047 SLYSSCGSSNGQVTS
-1062 STVEGKRSMS
+1062 STVEGKRSVS
-1072 YQHLPGSVLQ
+1072 YQHLSSSVLQ
-1082 KRSYESFIGNA
+1082 KRSYESFLANA
-1093 HFRPSDKKN
+1093 HFRASDKKT

>member
-1 MLENFR
+1 
-7 SVLTVISEHPQ
+7 
-18 RTEPYIK
+18 
-25 TRNREQNIGNMPT
+25 MPT

-84 MQAEGCMPLDC
+84 MQTEGCMPLDC

-134 PLDKCRVRTNLSSS
+134 PLDKCKVRKNLSSP
-148 NNEKDSEELSCKVC
+148 NNEKDREELSCEVC

-215 KHQQSSEMPITI
+215 KHQQGSESPITI

-262 SKVHTKESVPTVES
+262 SKVHTKESVPSGES
-276 NAEETS
+276 PQVTGEPNAEETS
-282 QKEEF
+282 RREEF
-287 FQFLNLRPNVVPEND
+287 LRFLNLRPNLVPEND

-307 AKWIAELDPFNTYQ
+307 VKWIAELDPFNTYQ

-329 KVAVGHGLIKERGH
+329 KVAVGHGQIKEPGQ
-343 EVITDNDDSSSDKEE
+343 EGSTDNDDSCSEKED

-367 GSHAETTG
+367 GSQTETTG
-375 KSKVNKNSGYTG
+375 KSKVNKNSSYTG
-387 NGSLPQDKLKH
+387 NGNLSQDKLKH
-398 PTGEVPSME
+398 PGGEVPSME

-457 TYCADIIS
+457 TCCADIIAT
-465 SLDENGAERIEG
+465 LDENGAGERIEG

-490 LNLDKN
+490 LNL
-496 EDGLERAKVKNLG
+496 
-509 ASRECS
+509 
-515 YCGKYFRSNYYLNIH
+515 
-530 LRTHTGEKPY
+530 GEKPY

-566 QADST
+566 QADSA
-571 ADMKS
+571 ADVKS
-576 DSKVSLQCQEM
+576 DSKVSLQSQET

-597 ETKNLKKLFDCAKD
+597 ETKNSKRLFDCAKD
-611 AGGFPPTK
+611 AEGFRPTK

-624 QFLNNAIGS
+624 LSLNNAIGS
-633 TVLSKTKNNSRE
+633 TVLLKMKNNSRE
-645 LNKGSICN
+645 LNKGSVCN
-653 NSNQTHKNVSTPYL
+653 NSNQIHENVSAPYL

-678 TQPSVLH
+678 AQPSVPH
-685 KRERK
+685 KRERR
-690 ASVASE
+690 ASVTSE

-703 CALRDG
+703 CALKDG

-714 VQERTKKYKHKP
+714 VRDCTENYKHKP
-726 VVDSQEKALNLCVR
+726 RVDCQEKPLNLSIGTSQEC
-740 TSRER
+740 
-745 SVALAGGLPA
+745 SVVSTRGLLAPS
-755 PVTCPF
+755 TCPF
-761 CPYDSLHPEVLMVHQ
+761 CTYRTFYPEVLMMHQ
-776 RLIHKYNPDTVNK
+776 RLMHKYNPDTVNK
-789 NVCRNKAVAKARRT
+789 NGCRNKALAKARRT

-815 PLSFDTKK
+815 PLSFNSNKSK
-823 RKTSSSTQQKL
+823 ASPSTQQKL
-834 VQTGKA
+834 LQTGKA
-840 KQCHPPQNKVPVFS
+840 KQCHPPQNKVPLFS

-861 APSNLKFLKQQ
+861 APSNLKFHKQQ
-872 SNVGAQANNYR
+872 SNIGAQANNYR

-889 HSSSSISPVSDR
+889 HSSSSISPVLDR
-901 VKRSESKVKALTV
+901 VKRSESKVKALSV

-940 CQRGREY
+940 CHRGRDY
-947 ICSKSVTNVNLD
+947 PCSKSVSNVNLD

-971 VLAIEHNDSPMD
+971 LLAVEHIDSPMAS
-983 TYRRYETSRFRVAN
+983 YRRYEMSRFRVAN
-997 RYANLLPQECART
+997 RYANLLPQECSRT

-1015 VLPAKQGLLNSDDVE
+1015 VLPTKQGLLNSDDVD

-1047 SLYSSGGSSNGQVTS
+1047 SLYSSCGSSNGQVTS
-1062 STVEGKRSMS
+1062 STVEGKRSVS
-1072 YQHLPGSVLQ
+1072 YQHLSSSVLQ

-1093 HFRPSDKKN
+1093 HFRPSDKKT

>member
-1 MLENFR
+1 
-7 SVLTVISEHPQ
+7 
-18 RTEPYIK
+18 
-25 TRNREQNIGNMPT
+25 NREQNIGNMPT

-134 PLDKCRVRTNLSSS
+134 PLDKCQVRTNLPSP
-148 NNEKDSEELSCKVC
+148 NNEKDSEELSCEVC

-215 KHQQSSEMPITI
+215 KHQQGSESPVTI

-262 SKVHTKESVPTVES
+262 SKVHTKESVPNGES
-276 NAEETS
+276 PQMTGEPNAEETS
-282 QKEEF
+282 QREEF
-287 FQFLNLRPNVVPEND
+287 LRFLNLRPNLVPEND

-307 AKWIAELDPFNTYQ
+307 VKWIAELDPFNTYQ

-329 KVAVGHGLIKERGH
+329 KVAVGHGQIKEPGQ
-343 EVITDNDDSSSDKEE
+343 EGSTDNDDSSSDKEE

-367 GSHAETTG
+367 GSQTETTG
-375 KSKVNKNSGYTG
+375 KSKVNKNSSYTG
-387 NGSLPQDKLKH
+387 NGNLSQDKLKH
-398 PTGEVPSME
+398 PSGEVPSME

-457 TYCADIIS
+457 TCCGDIIA
-465 SLDENGAERIEG
+465 SLDENGAGERIEG

-540 KCEFCDYAAAQ
+540 KCEFCEYAAAQ

-566 QADST
+566 QADSA
-571 ADMKS
+571 ADVKS
-576 DSKVSLQCQEM
+576 DSKVSLQSQET

-597 ETKNLKKLFDCAKD
+597 ETKNSKRLFDCAKD
-611 AGGFPPTK
+611 AEGCPPVK

-624 QFLNNAIGS
+624 LSLNNAIGS
-633 TVLSKTKNNSRE
+633 TVLLKMKNNSRE
-645 LNKGSICN
+645 LNKGSVCN
-653 NSNQTHKNVSTPYL
+653 NSNQIHENVSTPYPA
-667 EKLKAEKETKE
+667 KLKAEKETKE
-678 TQPSVLH
+678 AQPSVPH
-685 KRERK
+685 KRERE
-690 ASVASE
+690 ASVTSE

-703 CALRDG
+703 CALKDG

-714 VQERTKKYKHKP
+714 VRECTENYKCKP
-726 VVDSQEKALNLCVR
+726 VVDSQEKPLNLSIGTSQECSVVSTRGLLAPSTCAFCSYR
-740 TSRER
+740 T
-745 SVALAGGLPA
+745 
-755 PVTCPF
+755 F
-761 CPYDSLHPEVLMVHQ
+761 YPEVLMMHQ
-776 RLIHKYNPDTVNK
+776 RLMHKYNPDTVNK
-789 NVCRNKAVAKARRT
+789 NGYKNKALAKARRT

-815 PLSFDTKK
+815 PLSFNSNKSK
-823 RKTSSSTQQKL
+823 ASPSTQQKL
-834 VQTGKA
+834 LQTGKA
-840 KQCHPPQNKVPVFS
+840 KQCHPPQNKVPLFS
-854 VTDSSST
+854 VADSSST
-861 APSNLKFLKQQ
+861 APSNLKFHKQQ
-872 SNVGAQANNYR
+872 SNIGAQANNYR

-889 HSSSSISPVSDR
+889 HSSSSISPIVDR
-901 VKRSESKVKALTV
+901 VKRSEPKVKALSV

-925 MNGPLDSHLNESAWS
+925 MNGALDSHLNESAWS
-940 CQRGREY
+940 CHRGRDY
-947 ICSKSVTNVNLD
+947 LCSKSVSNVNLD

-971 VLAIEHNDSPMD
+971 LLAVEHTDSPMAN
-983 TYRRYETSRFRVAN
+983 YRRYEMSRFRVAN
-997 RYANLLPQECART
+997 RYANLLPQECSRT

-1015 VLPAKQGLLNSDDVE
+1015 VLPTKQGLLNSDDVD

-1047 SLYSSGGSSNGQVTS
+1047 SLYSSCGSSNGQVTS
-1062 STVEGKRSMS
+1062 STVEGKRSVS
-1072 YQHLPGSVLQ
+1072 YQHLSSSVLQ

-1093 HFRPSDKKN
+1093 HFRPSDKKT